1 MPYVTIN
8 HPRLTLEGA
17 EAVLSAAKDHAARIS
32 VPMNIAIVD
41 DGGHLMAFARMDG
54 AKLSSIDIA
63 LNKALAA
70 AIRRQAT
77 GPARSGDEVNTMVS
91 LSLAIGSHARQTP
104 IRGGIPLEANGEC
117 VGAIGVSAGTEDQ
130 DVEVA
135 RSGVAAF
142 GK

>member
-1 MPYVTIN
+1 MSYVTTN
-8 HPRLTLEGA
+8 HPKLTLAGA
-17 EAVLSAAKDHAARIS
+17 EAVLHAAKEHAARIA

-54 AKLSSIDIA
+54 AKISSIEIA
-63 LNKALAA
+63 LNKAIGAA
-70 AIRRQAT
+70 TRRQAT
-77 GPARSGDEVNTMVS
+77 GPARSGDELSTMMS

-104 IRGGIPLEANGEC
+104 IRGGFPLEAYGEC

-135 RSGVAAF
+135 EAGVAAF